1 MHALLFHIC
10 LRDFVS
16 FPRASNLC
24 LLLGRVPYPPFFLLL
39 QEGRVVLPG
48 VVDLG
53 LGGMQMGWG
62 HQDRGPWSLPLISLA
77 AFWVLKLTDRPW

>member
-1 MHALLFHIC
+1 M
-10 LRDFVS
+10 
-16 FPRASNLC
+16 
-24 LLLGRVPYPPFFLLL
+24 
-39 QEGRVVLPG
+39 VLPG

-77 AFWVLKLTDRPW
+77 AFWVLKLTDRPWCPSSSSGDAGRPRAGVGGGRVVLCRQLSLGPSSAFNTL